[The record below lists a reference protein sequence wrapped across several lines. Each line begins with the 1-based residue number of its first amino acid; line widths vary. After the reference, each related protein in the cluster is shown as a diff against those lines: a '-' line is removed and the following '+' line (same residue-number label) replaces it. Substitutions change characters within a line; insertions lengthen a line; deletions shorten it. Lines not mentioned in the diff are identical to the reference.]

1 MSRPGPP
8 GRSPAT
14 PVPERKGGGLDDES
28 QYLTQP
34 LPRVLATETTA
45 PLPLTGPPVP
55 PKGAERPPP
64 PGPAE
69 PARPAASSRT
79 ALSDGLALSI
89 SGAVGSVAGLISWL
103 IAARIMPQE
112 SVGYASAFVSA
123 FLLVAGTAQLNLD
136 AGNMIWLPKS
146 GRKASTLF
154 WRSHAVIVPAC
165 VAVGLIYVALVP
177 SLAETGSGP
186 DWPTAVGVV
195 LFVLAAAGWGLWGLH
210 DYTLV
215 VVGKPW
221 WAPGRS
227 IAFAVVR
234 IGLLLAL
241 GVSLGPLGVVL
252 SWVVPI
258 VIWAVG
264 SAFVAGHFTRRFS
277 RLTDDGWLP
286 TRTEVVGFLAPT
298 TIAHWGTVLLFNQ
311 VTVIVIQRFGPGA
324 GAAFFMA
331 WQAVMVIDITA
342 QRFMQSL
349 SAQVAREPDSAIEH
363 IRASRRRLF
372 VIFLPMVVVG
382 IAVADLA
389 LWVFGPGYA
398 EAGNVLRLLLIG
410 MVPRLLIAHELGVRQ
425 ALNEGM
431 AFARLQL
438 MSTLVVIAVVVFIP
452 ITPADPIAGYQAAE
466 LWPLA
471 IGYTLTQLVCAA
483 AVLVLVRKRRVHDEA
498 KAAARAA
505 REDAGVA

>member
-1 MSRPGPP
+1 VTRPGSP
-8 GRSPAT
+8 GKFPAT
-14 PVPERKGGGLDDES
+14 PVPERKGDGLDDES
-28 QYLTQP
+28 LYLTQR
-34 LPRVLATETTA
+34 LPRVLGTEPTV
-45 PLPLTGPPVP
+45 PPPLTVP
-55 PKGAERPPP
+55 PPEPERAEPERP
-64 PGPAE
+64 GAT
-69 PARPAASSRT
+69 AASGKA

-136 AGNMIWLPKS
+136 AGNMIWLPKA
-146 GRKASTLF
+146 GRRAGTLF

-165 VAVGLIYVALVP
+165 VVVGLVYVWFVP

-215 VVGKPW
+215 AVGRPW

-227 IAFAVVR
+227 VAFAVVR

-258 VIWAVG
+258 VVWAVG
-264 SAFVAGHFTRRFS
+264 SALVAGYQTRRFS
-277 RLTDDGWLP
+277 RITDDGWLP
-286 TRTEVVGFLAPT
+286 TRSEVVGFLGPT

-331 WQAVMVIDITA
+331 WQAVMVIDIAA

-349 SAQVAREPDSAIEH
+349 SAQVARDPDNVRAH
-363 IRASRRRLF
+363 IAASRRRLF
-372 VIFLPMVVVG
+372 VIFLPMVLLG
-382 IAVADLA
+382 IGVADLA
-389 LWVFGPGYA
+389 LYVFGPGYA
-398 EAGNVLRLLLIG
+398 EAGDVLRLLLIG
-410 MVPRLLIAHELGVRQ
+410 MIPRLLIAHELGVRQ
-425 ALNEGM
+425 ALHEGM

-438 MSTLVVIAVVVFIP
+438 ASTLLVIAVVVFVP
-452 ITPADPIAGYQAAE
+452 ITAADPAAGFQVTE

-471 IGYTLTQLVCAA
+471 IGYTATQLLCAVV
-483 AVLVLVRKRRVHDEA
+483 VLVLVRRRRVHDDA
-498 KAAARAA
+498 KAAARKPAQQAA
-505 REDAGVA
+505 Q